1 VRRRAPCRQGEGD
14 RAVPGPPPRG
24 SAHRTQRARDTPR
37 QVGRGGLMAKY
48 QVMFWK
54 HIPAHVKAWDEQGEV
69 KRLLPDRFQAAIDA
83 FAMKDGSTE
92 MDAYLDGWHWS
103 DTQDRP
109 GSADDVASTVVS
121 ELDAAN
127 PRSVLMSPTPEKT

>member
-1 VRRRAPCRQGEGD
+1 
-14 RAVPGPPPRG
+14 
-24 SAHRTQRARDTPR
+24 
-37 QVGRGGLMAKY
+37 MAKY

-54 HIPAHVKAWDEQGEV
+54 HIPAQVKAWDERGEV

-92 MDAYLDGWHWS
+92 MDAYLEGWRWG
-103 DTQDRP
+103 DPQERLGRAEEVAT
-109 GSADDVASTVVS
+109 DVVK

-127 PRSVLMSPTPEKT
+127 PRTKLMNPEQT